1 MNTLLR
7 LWSAL
12 TALLLVSVVV
22 LAQGNFSTLS
32 DGNWNNPAVWTLL
45 SGTDADGIPD
55 ADDNVTI
62 KANHD
67 VTVDADAA
75 CNDLSLNDGSVDW
88 VGSSIMFNAGKTLT
102 VNGTFT
108 WGFDATH
115 PGQVNMSEG
124 GTLVLKGAIYSPS
137 PQLIA
142 GSGTVN
148 LNGTSTQTVG
158 GTLTFNNLTVDNAAG
173 TTLLSNCTVNGTLY
187 FANGK
192 LSLVSDRLTI
202 GSSGSISNANASRYV
217 VTNGKLF
224 RNGVGTTAMEF
235 PVGTS
240 SSYNPVTIAT
250 GSGTDNFGVRVI
262 GSVSPTSAN
271 DAAAVQRTWDIVEG
285 TPGGNGTM
293 TVTVQWNGSE
303 EGGSFSPRAA
313 GVSWRHN
320 GTVWVEEGSVTSI
333 AGTDPYT
340 ATITGLTS
348 FSRYTI
354 GLPGALPI
362 QLASLSAHVVRENDV
377 EVVWKTISEVNNY
390 GFEIYRRRGEA
401 GDPANGGAGWQK
413 IGFVEGHGTTLAPQ
427 SYYYVD
433 RSVRFGKYYYRIKQ
447 VDLDGTS
454 ETFSE
459 IEVAVGTGPDK
470 FVLTQNYPNPF
481 NPSTLIEFVV
491 PKSGVATVKVYNVL
505 GQEVASLFEG
515 NAEEGKIYAVRFDA
529 SKLPS
534 GLYFYTLRSAG
545 KVETKK
551 MLLMK

>member
-1 MNTLLR
+1 MNTLLKILAR
-7 LWSAL
+7 L
-12 TALLLVSVVV
+12 TALLL
-22 LAQGNFSTLS
+22 LAPLAFAQGNFSTLG
-32 DGNWNNPAVWTLL
+32 DGNWSNPAVWTLL
-45 SGTDADGIPD
+45 SGSDSDGIPD
-55 ADDNVTI
+55 ADDNVTV
-62 KANHD
+62 KSNHD
-67 VTVDADAA
+67 ITIDVDAA
-75 CNDLSLNDGSVDW
+75 CSDLTINDGSVNW
-88 VGSSIMFNAGKTLT
+88 VGSSIMFNTGKTLT
-102 VNGTFT
+102 VNGTLT

-115 PGQVNMSEG
+115 PGDVNMTEG
-124 GTLVLKGAIYSPS
+124 GTLVLKGTINSPKAA
-137 PQLIA
+137 LIA
-142 GSGTVN
+142 GSGTVI
-148 LNGTSTQTVG
+148 LNGPSAQILSG
-158 GTLTFNNLTVDNAAG
+158 SLTFNNLTIDNAAG
-173 TTLLSNCTVNGTLY
+173 VTLLADETVNGTLN
-187 FANGK
+187 FVNGK
-192 LSLVSDRLTI
+192 ITLVSNRLTI

-217 VTNGKLF
+217 ITNGRLY
-224 RNGVGTTAMEF
+224 RNGVGTTAKEF

-250 GSGTDNFGVRVI
+250 GSGTENFGVRVI
-262 GSVSPTSAN
+262 GSVSPSSAN
-271 DAAAVQRTWDIVEG
+271 DAAAVQRTWDIVEE

-313 GVSWRHN
+313 AVSWRHN
-320 GTVWVEEGSVTSI
+320 GTVWVEEGTVTSI

-401 GDPANGGAGWQK
+401 GDPANGGAGWLK
-413 IGFVEGHGTTLAPQ
+413 MGFVEGHGTTLAPQ
-427 SYYYVD
+427 SYTFLD
-433 RSVRFGKYYYRIKQ
+433 RSLTFGKYYYRIKQ

-459 IEVAVGTGPDK
+459 IEVAVGVGPDK
-470 FVLTQNYPNPF
+470 FILAQNYPNPF

-505 GQEVASLFEG
+505 GQEVASLFDG
-515 NAEEGKIYAVRFDA
+515 NAEEGKIYTARFDA
-529 SKLPS
+529 SELPS